1 MMMLS
6 SIFVLLTQKLKNNS
20 SFKVKNVEH
29 GEAESTVILLNIHHH
44 QQFQDIK
51 MLLMVSV
58 HQVTNHQLLLFT
70 ITHLIRQSHH
80 RKSSKP
86 LDLIGSILI
95 QRSEAQAQAQAQA
108 VSNKT
113 AGNTG
118 RWPMQGGLQ
127 SISNTSTIKTQSNT
141 VPVTVK
147 VEAITSTRDESQ
159 TKTPSPKKESSAP
172 GKENIPVPT
181 SQLVE

>member
-1 MMMLS
+1 MLIVITTGHLLISRRILQNTFYHTELSQPRSVVIHLLVSAKKLVLLGELMILMTMIKLIPPDLKLEKLLNVSSKTFIVSWLNMMMLS

-20 SFKVKNVEH
+20 SFKVKNAER

-70 ITHLIRQSHH
+70 TTHLIRQSHH

-86 LDLIGSILI
+86 LDWIGPILI
-95 QRSEAQAQAQAQA
+95 QS
-108 VSNKT
+108 
-113 AGNTG
+113 
-118 RWPMQGGLQ
+118 
-127 SISNTSTIKTQSNT
+127 
-141 VPVTVK
+141 
-147 VEAITSTRDESQ
+147 
-159 TKTPSPKKESSAP
+159 
-172 GKENIPVPT
+172 
-181 SQLVE
+181 